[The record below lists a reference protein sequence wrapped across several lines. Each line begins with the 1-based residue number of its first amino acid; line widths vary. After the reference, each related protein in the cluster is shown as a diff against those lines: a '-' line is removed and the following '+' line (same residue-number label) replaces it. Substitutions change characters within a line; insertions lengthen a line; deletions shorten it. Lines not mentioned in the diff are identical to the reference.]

1 MVQKYNLKILRRSGY
16 FSWNL
21 HSISCHP
28 KGIRVI
34 FLFLNRI
41 VFKKHLSNYTS
52 FLGRSKQPSQA
63 MLDVF
68 KREISNHTSYIFGIK
83 TKISNQNKQPLE
95 LETSCPK
102 TLLLIEET
110 ECIQYSW
117 MTKNTK
123 SVVLIGVKRTLTI
136 YYLVASERTNT

>member
-1 MVQKYNLKILRRSGY
+1 MVQKNNLKILRRSGY

-34 FLFLNRI
+34 FLVLNRI

-110 ECIQYSW
+110 ECMPKKLDTRIKKASSNMPLKPIFPWYFSG
-117 MTKNTK
+117 
-123 SVVLIGVKRTLTI
+123 LICHQ
-136 YYLVASERTNT
+136 S